1 MKHMTVTYEEARAK
15 VRDSFEPGW
24 THGTFCLDDRTIT
37 ETDDMYIFAVGAR
50 EFLVDG
56 DDSYESVGGVSV
68 VYKNDGRVAS
78 LPSVA
83 VATNPTV
90 RTRPNPNPTLET

>member
-1 MKHMTVTYEEARAK
+1 MTVTYEEARVK
-15 VRDSFEPGW
+15 VRDHFAPGW

-37 ETDDMYIFAVGAR
+37 ETDDVFVFKIGAR

-56 DDSYESVGGVSV
+56 DNSYETIGGVPV
-68 VYKNDGRVAS
+68 VFKKDGKVGS

-83 VATNPTV
+83 VATDPTV
-90 RTRPNPNPTLET
+90 RSRPNPNPTIEL